1 MFYLLFLRFIFL
13 FFLATS
19 SVIYA
24 DKIRDLTSI
33 QGTHENKLI
42 GYGLVVGLDGT
53 GDQIIHVPLTLQTL
67 NNMLSQFGINVQ
79 SNTRVQ
85 LKNIAAVVVTAEL
98 PNFSHQGQ
106 KIDVV
111 VSSIGD
117 AKSLKGGT
125 LLMTPL
131 KGIDNKIYAIA
142 QGNIIISGNINQSF
156 THYHQNSINQLNGG
170 RISNGAIIEKEIRT
184 QFGQDKKFNLQL
196 NQEDFTLA
204 QRISDIINIHYPNTS
219 VALDSRTVQLKAPNS
234 SSMQVRMI
242 SNIQNINID
251 LPEQDAKIILN
262 ARTGSIV
269 MNKTVRLD
277 ACAVS
282 DGNISVI
289 INKKH
294 NINQSHSFVVNAQ
307 VRGVLKKNNKIKS
320 VTTNIQSNENNVNL
334 NNIVNIL
341 NILGTTPIELMSILQ
356 AMQNAGCLHAKL
368 EII

>member
-1 MFYLLFLRFIFL
+1 MFYSLFLKLIIL
-13 FFLATS
+13 FFITTS

-53 GDQIIHVPLTLQTL
+53 GDQIMHVPLTLQTL
-67 NNMLSQFGINVQ
+67 NNMLSQFGINIP
-79 SNTRVQ
+79 SGTRIQ
-85 LKNIAAVVVTAEL
+85 LKNIAAVMVTAEL

-142 QGNIIISGNINQSF
+142 QGNILIGSTNRSF
-156 THYHQNSINQLNGG
+156 EHYHQNYINQFNGG
-170 RISNGAIIEKEIRT
+170 RITNGATIEREVKT
-184 QFGQDKKFNLQL
+184 QFGQDKTFNLQL
-196 NQEDFTLA
+196 NQEDFTMA
-204 QRISDIINIHYPNTS
+204 QYISDVINMHYPNAS
-219 VALDSRTVQLKAPNS
+219 IALDARTIQLHAPND

-242 SNIQNINID
+242 SNIQNININI
-251 LPEQDAKIILN
+251 PEQDAKVIIN

-269 MNKTVRLD
+269 MNKEVRLE
-277 ACAVS
+277 ACAVT

-289 INKKH
+289 VNKK
-294 NINQSHSFVVNAQ
+294 NKINQLHAFVINAQ
-307 VRGVLKKNNKIKS
+307 VRSLSKKNNRIKS
-320 VTTNIQSNENNVNL
+320 VTTNVKSDIGSVHL
-334 NNIVNIL
+334 NNIVHTL
-341 NILGTTPIELMSILQ
+341 NILGTTPMELMSILQ
-356 AMQNAGCLHAKL
+356 AMKNAGCLHAKL